1 MKAATWLCP
10 VLTLL
15 CATKLVYTAQRGSYG
30 GYPLDDMD
38 SQLLQNDYFRSK
50 RNKPSL
56 SIVNPLDVLRQRLLL
71 EIARRQMKENSRQVE
86 LNRAILKNVGKRMA
100 NKYSSPLVAALYDD
114 VHESQQQQQQMQHLQ
129 PYDYEL
135 IPTTLIFDYLQQQQQ
150 QQQQRQQ
157 PWLPYESSATP
168 FDNNYIN
175 NAFTSSFLDA
185 ADETGEENGE
195 QDMMVFNGVLGN
207 NEKHSL
213 KHIKQSNDGHSSPAN
228 EPRETLTFEKS
239 INSNSNRN
247 DDTKRLQLI
256 NNHQLHHHKNDLNL
270 DLNDANPISSNPNAN
285 DFKNE
290 VNDNNGDY
298 QIQRYLYHLHK
309 NQNHLTRK

>member
-1 MKAATWLCP
+1 M
-10 VLTLL
+10 
-15 CATKLVYTAQRGSYG
+15 Y
-30 GYPLDDMD
+30 
-38 SQLLQNDYFRSK
+38 
-50 RNKPSL
+50 
-56 SIVNPLDVLRQRLLL
+56 
-71 EIARRQMKENSRQVE
+71 VE

-100 NKYSSPLVAALYDD
+100 NKYSSPLAAALYDD
-114 VHESQQQQQQMQHLQ
+114 VHESQQRQQQMQHLQ

-135 IPTTLIFDYLQQQQQ
+135 IPTTLIFDYLQQQQ

-175 NAFTSSFLDA
+175 NAFTSSFSDA
-185 ADETGEENGE
+185 EDETGEENGE